1 MSSYFKLNSNPDF
14 LNEIMFASLI
24 NGVDS
29 SSKLAPIPEPTIGN
43 GIINVSK
50 SFKWTKTQR
59 RQDNDFLQDNIP
71 VLHLREYYVTQPG
84 FVTNVQN
91 IFATA
96 MSSISNLG
104 SFAVNAL
111 GDINSPVAEGSI
123 LDTAGD
129 FFSGLLHTAE
139 NATGFDTTQA
149 IQDADPRNKSL
160 IKDVSGAVSGVLSN
174 FLKSQNIVS
183 RGISVEGYPYMK
195 TYENM
200 YGVTASKFKY
210 IIPFFEDN
218 WKSINNSWQD
228 INASEGLGSLFG
240 GKAFSG
246 ATKGMEIAKQLST
259 GFGVDFAKTFSYAS
273 EGPSTKLSLV
283 LDNTYD
289 SYFDN
294 RRYNSYQHNWELIFL
309 LLYQNLPNRRN
320 KLFFDPPVIYKAQVP
335 GVFSYLYSYISALSV
350 ECVGNRQPRE
360 IFLNFQNEEGLLEL
374 KTFKTLIPEAFK
386 VNIEIKSLLP
396 ETKNLFLHS
405 FEDKITTSTQNPIS
419 IQNPNN
425 TSETVRNRGSL
436 FPQGL

>member
-1 MSSYFKLNSNPDF
+1 MSSYFKLNSNPEY
-14 LNEIMFASLI
+14 LNEVTFGDVIQ
-24 NGVDS
+24 GVDTG
-29 SSKLAPIPEPTIGN
+29 SKIAPVPEPTIGN

-59 RQDNDFLQDNIP
+59 RTDNNYLQDNIP

-84 FVTNVQN
+84 FITNVQN
-91 IFATA
+91 IFETA
-96 MSSISNLG
+96 ASALKNLKN
-104 SFAVNAL
+104 AV
-111 GDINSPVAEGSI
+111 VAEGSLADNI
-123 LDTAGD
+123 FDFYGD
-129 FFSGLLHTAE
+129 FLANPE
-139 NATGFDTTQA
+139 NTVGPEAADA
-149 IQDADPRNKSL
+149 INDADPRQKSL
-160 IKDVSGAVSGVLSN
+160 VKDTLG
-174 FLKSQNIVS
+174 FLKGQNLIS
-183 RGISVEGYPYMK
+183 RGIPVDGYPYMK

-210 IIPFFEDN
+210 IIPYFEDN
-218 WKSINNSWQD
+218 WKSINNKWQD
-228 INASEGLGSLFG
+228 IDTNKGLG
-240 GKAFSG
+240 AVSG
-246 ATKGMEIAKQLST
+246 VSSIIKGLGTAGDIASQIST

-273 EGPSTKLSLV
+273 EGPSSKLSIV

-289 SYFDN
+289 SYFDD

>member
-1 MSSYFKLNSNPDF
+1 MSSYFKLNSNPEF
-14 LNEIMFASLI
+14 LNEVAFGDII
-24 NGVDS
+24 KGVDTG
-29 SSKLAPIPEPTIGN
+29 SKLAPYPEPTIGN

-59 RQDNDFLQDNIP
+59 RQDNDYLQDNIP

-84 FVTNVQN
+84 FITNVQN
-91 IFATA
+91 IFETA
-96 MSSISNLG
+96 MSSLKNLG
-104 SFAVNAL
+104 SAIA
-111 GDINSPVAEGSI
+111 GQIAEGSAI
-123 LDTAGD
+123 DTAAD
-129 FFSGLLHTAE
+129 WFSNFLQTVE
-139 NATGFDTTQA
+139 NKTGFDTAQA
-149 IQDADPRNKSL
+149 IEDASPMNKSIVQDIIKTQNL
-160 IKDVSGAVSGVLSN
+160 I
-174 FLKSQNIVS
+174 S
-183 RGISVEGYPYMK
+183 RGIPVDGYSYMK

-210 IIPFFEDN
+210 ILPYFEDN

-228 INASEGLGSLFG
+228 IDFNNAIPGA
-240 GKAFSG
+240 GKLMSKFTG
-246 ATKGMEIAKQLST
+246 AANIAKNIST
-259 GFGVDFAKTFSYAS
+259 GFGVDFAKTFSYAN
-273 EGPSTKLSLV
+273 EGPTSKLSLI

-289 SYFDN
+289 SYFDD

-350 ECVGNRQPRE
+350 ECVGNRQPQE

-386 VNIEIKSLLP
+386 VNIELKSLLP

-405 FEDKITTSTQNPIS
+405 LQDKITTSVT
-419 IQNPNN
+419 
-425 TSETVRNRGSL
+425 
-436 FPQGL
+436 